1 MCNLIPNWNRLYN
14 KQEMKHIK
22 EIVRELLENKPELR
36 DNDNLLMSTIWKQQS
51 NILNFFHRFETGRL
65 HSPETIRRTRQ
76 KLQEDYEH
84 LRGESYVARQKKQVK
99 VKKDLG
105 YQV

>member
-1 MCNLIPNWNRLYN
+1 MDQIKLIVKR
-14 KQEMKHIK
+14 
-22 EIVRELLENKPELR
+22 LLEERPALR

-51 NILNFFHRFETGRL
+51 NILNFFYRLETGKL

-76 KLQEDYEH
+76 RLQEENEN
-84 LRGESYVARQKKQVK
+84 LRGESYEARQKRQVK

-105 YQV
+105 YPV